1 MKDNF
6 WYKDNTNV
14 TCLLGRRG
22 QGKTLMLCYL
32 AVEEWQKANKKGYH
46 DFHIYHN
53 GFINNKADIFK
64 INGKHTG
71 RIIDIGLMD
80 IIETVQTGKS
90 KLENGLLLI
99 DEVTSI
105 GDNRYGASSY
115 GGVLFSH
122 YILMIRKRG
131 MSCLYAT
138 QFEHSIDRRL
148 KEQTDI
154 VGYCVSAPK
163 DKGKQV
169 GVTYVHQGTFGPEG
183 QKKKKLY
190 TNMQRMWNV
199 YDTYKMIQSEQLGKD
214 EILKRSTEEE
224 EDAVFK
230 HLDGYVKKKKQWQLS
245 MMEIKAMIAKDLSV
259 YWDIDKIRKFL
270 VNVAVQDKKEKMY
283 WNFYNYSLD
292 PV

>member
-1 MKDNF
+1 MMDK
-6 WYKDNTNV
+6 
-14 TCLLGRRG
+14 LL
-22 QGKTLMLCYL
+22 
-32 AVEEWQKANKKGYH
+32 
-46 DFHIYHN
+46 
-53 GFINNKADIFK
+53 
-64 INGKHTG
+64 
-71 RIIDIGLMD
+71 GLMD

-183 QKKKKLY
+183 QKKKKL
-190 TNMQRMWNV
+190 
-199 YDTYKMIQSEQLGKD
+199 
-214 EILKRSTEEE
+214 
-224 EDAVFK
+224 
-230 HLDGYVKKKKQWQLS
+230 
-245 MMEIKAMIAKDLSV
+245 
-259 YWDIDKIRKFL
+259 
-270 VNVAVQDKKEKMY
+270 
-283 WNFYNYSLD
+283 
-292 PV
+292 

>member
-1 MKDNF
+1 MNRKDNF
-6 WYKDNTNV
+6 FYKDNTNV

-22 QGKTLMLCYL
+22 SGKTLMLCRL
-32 AVEEWQKANKKGYH
+32 AVEEWIRANKKGYK

-53 GFINNKADIFK
+53 GFLNNNADIFK
-64 INGKHTG
+64 IDGKVTG
-71 RIIDIGLMD
+71 RIQDVGLMD
-80 IIETVQTGKS
+80 IIETVQTGRT
-90 KLENGLLLI
+90 KLENGLLMI

-154 VGYCVSAPK
+154 VGYCQSAPR

-183 QKKKKLY
+183 EKRKKLY
-190 TNMQRMWNV
+190 YNMEQMWDV
-199 YDTYKMIQSEQLGKD
+199 YDTYKMIQSEQMGK
-214 EILKRSTEEE
+214 EQIQARSTEEE
-224 EDAVFK
+224 EDTVYK
-230 HLDGYVKKKKQWQLS
+230 HLIGYVKKKKQYQLS
-245 MMEIKAMIAKDLSV
+245 MMEIKGVLAKDLKV
-259 YWDIDKIRKFL
+259 YWDIERLRKFL
-270 VNVAVQDKKEKMY
+270 VNIAVQDKKEKMY
-283 WNFYNYSLD
+283 WDFYSYSMN
-292 PV
+292 